1 MTIYLVY
8 SFYPRLYQ
16 AKKIAKL
23 VIKNKLAA
31 CVNINKNVNSLFIW
45 KNKMFDENEVELS
58 FKTND
63 KRVKKLIS
71 FLELKH
77 PYECPCIIAFPIK
90 KTNDKFL
97 NWVKEQTI

>member
-1 MTIYLVY
+1 MTIFLVY
-8 SFYPRLYQ
+8 SFYPKLNQ

-23 VIKNKLAA
+23 VIERKLAA
-31 CVNINKNVNSLFIW
+31 CVNINKNINSLYIW
-45 KNKMFDENEVELS
+45 KKKMFDENEVELS

-63 KRVKKLIS
+63 KKVKELIS

-77 PYECPCIIAFPIK
+77 PYDCPAIIAFPIK

-97 NWVKEQTI
+97 NWVNDQIT

>member
-31 CVNINKNVNSLFIW
+31 CVNINKNVNSYDISSRGI
-45 KNKMFDENEVELS
+45 KN
-58 FKTND
+58 
-63 KRVKKLIS
+63 VK
-71 FLELKH
+71 
-77 PYECPCIIAFPIK
+77 
-90 KTNDKFL
+90 
-97 NWVKEQTI
+97 

>member
-23 VIKNKLAA
+23 AIKNKLAA

>member
-8 SFYPRLYQ
+8 SFYPRLHQ

-31 CVNINKNVNSLFIW
+31 CVNINKNINSLFIW

-97 NWVKEQTI
+97 NWVKEQTT